1 MDIALA
7 VFAGACVACLVAAV
21 FATGRSNIRLI
32 RENTIQA
39 RVFRK
44 TLVEHDRFVIEGLNA
59 NLSTLY
65 TMFKED
71 HVRRLLG
78 ENGLGPYLGPAGTR
92 ARQEVEA
99 FAKQFDVTDAEA
111 VAFLRTQIIP
121 QGPAQPGPATVNDA
135 PDAHSRG

>member
-1 MDIALA
+1 M
-7 VFAGACVACLVAAV
+7 AAV
-21 FATGRSNIRLI
+21 FAIGRCNIRLI

-44 TLVEHDRFVIEGLNA
+44 TLVEHDRFIIEGINA

-78 ENGLGPYLGPAGTR
+78 ENGLAPYIGPPGAR
-92 ARQEVEA
+92 ANQEVEA
-99 FAKQFDVTDAEA
+99 FARRFDVTDAEA
-111 VAFLRTQIIP
+111 VAFLRTQIKP
-121 QGPAQPGPATVNDA
+121 LEPPHPGAATVNDG
-135 PDAHSRG
+135 PGHV